1 MYYQTYM
8 LSTQKTFGTRSG
20 QTWGGSHMKTATS
33 TCATV
38 HYKKKLIPRAHNLTC
53 GTIFCPKRKRAI
65 NPNATY
71 RGNSREQEPG

>member
-1 MYYQTYM
+1 
-8 LSTQKTFGTRSG
+8 
-20 QTWGGSHMKTATS
+20 MKSATS